1 MLTLAGREEH
11 ATIAAVET
19 AEGFLVVGVLV
30 GNVVWQESKG
40 TKVVILKALAKSIR
54 RLFFEL

>member
-1 MLTLAGREEH
+1 MAGREEH